1 MGSSSIECLSFR
13 PCRLSSSSSLSRSR
27 GSENMSPFIVKLVS
41 QQSARN
47 MSIFHGH
54 QRHLQSLHKCTT
66 LSSSNGAHCPP
77 RLLSNVSLQTL
88 SIATTTASIITCG
101 HIVNLSSH
109 KLLNFFFRYGQ
120 SDLFSSPHCFVLT
133 LEFHFTMIRHVRS
146 TYMSAVCRPLIAV
159 KLVTHTHTY
168 IHLKTSDLTTVT

>member
-54 QRHLQSLHKCTT
+54 QRHPQSLHKCTT
-66 LSSSNGAHCPP
+66 LSSSNGALCPP
-77 RLLSNVSLQTL
+77 TLLSNIPANIIHCYND
-88 SIATTTASIITCG
+88 SIYHHLCA
-101 HIVNLSSH
+101 IVNLSSH

-146 TYMSAVCRPLIAV
+146 TYMSAVCRPLIAI
-159 KLVTHTHTY
+159 KLVTHTY
-168 IHLKTSDLTTVT
+168 IHTSENF

>member
-54 QRHLQSLHKCTT
+54 QRHPQSLHKCTT
-66 LSSSNGAHCPP
+66 LSSSNGALCPP
-77 RLLSNVSLQTL
+77 TLLSNIPANIIHCYNDSIYHHLWSYSKPLLSQTSQFSFSDMDNL
-88 SIATTTASIITCG
+88 IYFHRFIA
-101 HIVNLSSH
+101 LSS
-109 KLLNFFFRYGQ
+109 LLNFISPW
-120 SDLFSSPHCFVLT
+120 SDMSGPHTCQRCADPSLQ
-133 LEFHFTMIRHVRS
+133 
-146 TYMSAVCRPLIAV
+146 
-159 KLVTHTHTY
+159 
-168 IHLKTSDLTTVT
+168 